1 MDTEKTYQKWLRWI
15 SETENEVRRLCD
27 ARYRFETVRAIVN
40 ENPELDWSNRFLDH
54 MRVWYFHY
62 AAMAVRRQLK
72 KNQDFSLIKLLDEIH
87 ANPSILSK
95 DRYLFHYGYD
105 DLGKELDGLQFLEE
119 WAVKNGIHVD
129 PEKLT
134 RSYPKTFVSN
144 KRAHPKWRYP

>member
-87 ANPSILSK
+87 AIH
-95 DRYLFHYGYD
+95 LFCLRIAIY
-105 DLGKELDGLQFLEE
+105 FIMAMMTLE
-119 WAVKNGIHVD
+119 KNWMAC
-129 PEKLT
+129 
-134 RSYPKTFVSN
+134 SF
-144 KRAHPKWRYP
+144 WRNGQSRMGSM